1 MTVAIDV
8 ITLLNS
14 SKMIDRSNGR
24 YDKPVG
30 WRLFCEY
37 YEFPDVKDFKKQ
49 FPKYNYWAMDNFN
62 DHMTTTS
69 RNFKTKRK

>member
-37 YEFPDVKDFKKQ
+37 YAFPDVKDFKKQ
-49 FPKYNYWAMDNFN
+49 FPK
-62 DHMTTTS
+62 
-69 RNFKTKRK
+69 